1 MPALGTTAPI
11 WPVSCEGS
19 RTRLAAKSCNAS
31 DTGNLRAG
39 TLGLTRPHNVKLAS
53 AGSDKLEER
62 DATRRRWS
70 ERQGSRHERFVSAS
84 EPHNVTNASRS
95 AWIF

>member
-39 TLGLTRPHNVKLAS
+39 TLGYSTAQHEAGQP
-53 AGSDKLEER
+53 GSD
-62 DATRRRWS
+62 
-70 ERQGSRHERFVSAS
+70 
-84 EPHNVTNASRS
+84 
-95 AWIF
+95 